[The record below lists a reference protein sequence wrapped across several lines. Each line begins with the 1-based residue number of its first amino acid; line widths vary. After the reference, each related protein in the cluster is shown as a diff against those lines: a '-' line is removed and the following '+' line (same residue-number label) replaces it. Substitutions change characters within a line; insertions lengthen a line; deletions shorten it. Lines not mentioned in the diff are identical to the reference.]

1 MKKGQIFEA
10 VIEGIDFPDKGFC
23 HVEDRNVSVKQALPG
38 QKVRFSIKKA
48 RNGKAEGRLLEV
60 LERSPL
66 ECAEHVCRHFGSC
79 GGCLYQSIPYETQL
93 KLKEEQVRNLMQPV
107 FEKYGQ
113 ELVYDGVLP
122 SPVSCGYRN
131 KMEYTFGD
139 EVKGGELSLGM
150 HKRGSFHDIVT
161 VDGCRI
167 ADGDFSVILKAVLE
181 FFRERQFPYY
191 HRMRHTGYLRHL
203 LVRKTAFT
211 GEILVDLVTSS
222 AYPEGEEEIPEG
234 EDEKLEGKNEK
245 NKGEDAEGKA
255 EDEKSMLEAFTDMLC
270 GLSLEG
276 TLTGVLHTY
285 NDSLADVV
293 QNDRTDLL
301 YGRSYIVEKL
311 LGLQFKITP
320 FSFFQTNSKGAEVL
334 YSIARD
340 YIGDTEGCNVFDLYS
355 GTGTIAQVLAPAA
368 GKVTGVEIVE
378 EAVEAA
384 KENAELN
391 GLTNC
396 TFLAGDV
403 LKVLDTI
410 EDKPDLLVLDPPRD
424 GIHPK
429 ALPKLLAYQVDRIVY
444 ISCKPTS
451 LARDLEM
458 FFANGYEVKKM
469 CSVDMF
475 PATGN
480 VETVVLLSKGD
491 IDSKRVKVEF
501 SLEDMDMSELQN
513 GATYEQIKEYV
524 LCKTGLKVSSLYISQ
539 VKRKCGLEVGKH
551 YNMAKSEDA
560 KQPQCPPE
568 KEQAIMDAFKHF
580 GVI

>member
-1 MKKGQIFEA
+1 MKKGQVFEA

-23 HVEDRNVSVKQALPG
+23 HVEDRKVSIKQALPG
-38 QKVRFSIKKA
+38 QKVKFSIKKA

-66 ECAEHVCRHFGSC
+66 ENAEHVCKHFGTC
-79 GGCLYQSIPYETQL
+79 GGCLYQSIPYEKQL
-93 KLKEEQVRNLMQPV
+93 EIKAEQVKNLMQPV
-107 FEKYGQ
+107 FDKYGQ
-113 ELVYDGVLP
+113 ELVFDGVVP
-122 SPVSCGYRN
+122 SPVPCGYRN

-139 EVKGGELSLGM
+139 EVKGGDLALGM

-161 VDGCRI
+161 VEDCRI
-167 ADGDFSVILKAVLE
+167 ADGDFSAILKAVLT
-181 FFRERQFPYY
+181 FFKERGIPYY

-203 LVRKTAFT
+203 LVRKTAMT

-222 AYPEGEEEIPEG
+222 AYGVVETGEAKAG
-234 EDEKLEGKNEK
+234 
-245 NKGEDAEGKA
+245 DAENAADAGKESEA
-255 EDEKSMLEAFTDMLC
+255 EMLEKFAEMLC

-320 FSFFQTNSKGAEVL
+320 FSFFQTNSRGAEVL

-340 YIGDTEGCNVFDLYS
+340 YIGETEGCNVFDLYS
-355 GTGTIAQVLAPAA
+355 GTGTIAQMLAPAA

-384 KENAELN
+384 KENAALN
-391 GLTNC
+391 GLHNC

-429 ALPKLLAYQVDRIVY
+429 ALPKLLAYNVDRMVY

-458 FFANGYEVKKM
+458 FFAHGYRVEKM

-480 VETVVLLSKGD
+480 VETVCLLSKGM
-491 IDSKRVKVEF
+491 V
-501 SLEDMDMSELQN
+501 N
-513 GATYEQIKEYV
+513 
-524 LCKTGLKVSSLYISQ
+524 
-539 VKRKCGLEVGKH
+539 
-551 YNMAKSEDA
+551 
-560 KQPQCPPE
+560 
-568 KEQAIMDAFKHF
+568 
-580 GVI
+580 

>member
-23 HVEDRNVSVKQALPG
+23 HVEDRKVSVKQALPG

-48 RNGKAEGRLLEV
+48 RNGKAEGRLLEI

-66 ECAEHVCRHFGSC
+66 ECAEDVCRHFGSC

-93 KLKEEQVRNLMQPV
+93 KLKEEQVRSLMQPV

-113 ELVYDGVLP
+113 KLIYDGVQP
-122 SPVSCGYRN
+122 SPVPCGYRN

-139 EVKGGELSLGM
+139 EVKGGDLSLGM

-167 ADGDFSVILKAVLE
+167 ADGDFSIILKAVLE
-181 FFRERQFPYY
+181 FFREQQLPYY

-222 AYPEGEEEIPEG
+222 AYPEEESGSPEG
-234 EDEKLEGKNEK
+234 EKK
-245 NKGEDAEGKA
+245 
-255 EDEKSMLEAFTDMLC
+255 MLKAFTDMLC
-270 GLSLEG
+270 GLELEG

-311 LGLQFKITP
+311 LGLQFKITL

-340 YIGDTEGCNVFDLYS
+340 YIGDTKGCNVFDLYS

-368 GKVTGVEIVE
+368 GAVTGVEIVE

-384 KENAELN
+384 KENAALN

-458 FFANGYEVKKM
+458 FFAHGYEVKKM

-480 VETVVLLSKGD
+480 VETV
-491 IDSKRVKVEF
+491 
-501 SLEDMDMSELQN
+501 
-513 GATYEQIKEYV
+513 
-524 LCKTGLKVSSLYISQ
+524 
-539 VKRKCGLEVGKH
+539 
-551 YNMAKSEDA
+551 
-560 KQPQCPPE
+560 
-568 KEQAIMDAFKHF
+568 
-580 GVI
+580 

>member
-23 HVEDRNVSVKQALPG
+23 HVEDRKVSVKQALPG
-38 QKVRFSIKKA
+38 QKVRFSIKKV

-60 LERSPL
+60 LEQSPL
-66 ECAEHVCRHFGSC
+66 ECAEAVCRHFGSC

-107 FEKYGQ
+107 FEKYDQ
-113 ELVYDGVLP
+113 ELVYDGVQP

-167 ADGDFSVILKAVLE
+167 ADGDFTVILKAVLE
-181 FFRERQFPYY
+181 FFRERQLPYY

-222 AYPEGEEEIPEG
+222 SYPEGDSSCEDVKREG
-234 EDEKLEGKNEK
+234 EKKETEKE
-245 NKGEDAEGKA
+245 
-255 EDEKSMLEAFTDMLC
+255 MLNAFTDMLC
-270 GLSLEG
+270 GLELEG
-276 TLTGVLHTY
+276 SLTGVLHTY

-301 YGRSYIVEKL
+301 YGRSYIVEEL
-311 LGLQFKITP
+311 LGLRFKITP

-368 GKVTGVEIVE
+368 GRVTGVEIVE

-384 KENAELN
+384 KENAALN

-396 TFLAGDV
+396 TFLSGDV

-458 FFANGYEVKKM
+458 FFAHGYEVKKM

-480 VETVVLLSKGD
+480 IESVAL
-491 IDSKRVKVEF
+491 
-501 SLEDMDMSELQN
+501 
-513 GATYEQIKEYV
+513 
-524 LCKTGLKVSSLYISQ
+524 IS
-539 VKRKCGLEVGKH
+539 RI
-551 YNMAKSEDA
+551 NA
-560 KQPQCPPE
+560 
-568 KEQAIMDAFKHF
+568 
-580 GVI
+580 